1 MASDGTI
8 KIKTELDSS
17 SAQAAM
23 SKFGNV
29 AKKGLKSV
37 AVSAI
42 AVKSAIAGISLF
54 AAKTGLE
61 FESAFAGVKKTVDA
75 TDQELQGFRDEIRGM
90 AKDIP
95 QTASSIAGVAEAAGQ
110 LGIKN
115 ENLIEFTRVMSDL
128 GVATNM
134 SSTEAAT
141 SLARLANI
149 TQMPQEKFS
158 NLGSTIVALGNNLA
172 TTESEITEMGLRLAG
187 AGSQVG
193 MTEAQILGLAGAI
206 SSVGIEADAGGSA
219 VSTVMAKMQLAVEKG
234 GESLDQFA
242 EVAGM
247 SASEF
252 QQAFRDDAAQAIV
265 AFVTG
270 LGTMEERGQSAI
282 ATLDG
287 MEITEIRQRDALLR
301 LSGAG
306 DVLSESLDIAT
317 QAWSDNNALTNE
329 AEQRYQTLESRLQI
343 LKNNVADFGISIY
356 DSLRDPLKNTVEDSI
371 GYVQRLHDAFKK
383 GGLSGVV
390 KELGGV
396 FEDVAD
402 NIAGTSKA
410 AAGIVTPIKNITKAG
425 GELAKTVLPVL
436 GEGLETAAINLDAL
450 IPAIA
455 AGTAGYKAFNTI
467 GKVTAAT
474 AKANAAATAALAKME
489 EANALQLVAT
499 NGGLTARQAVL
510 AVHNTQ
516 ITATTALTG
525 LWTKAQTALNTA
537 MSANPIGVAVAA
549 TVALIGAGMAVS
561 AVVNRQTE
569 EEREHAKALKESAE
583 AAKENLEKARERKQ
597 SYEELVQSQNEQAAG
612 EIAQL
617 DRLAALN
624 NELSGIVDAN
634 GRVKEGEEARAAF
647 ITSQLSSAL
656 GLEISLTDGQISNYQ
671 ELQGEIQNLIQQKRV
686 EAVLSAQEAKYQEA
700 VNNQMQVAAEASGYL
715 TAMTQAQNDVT
726 AEKAELSQLELEK
739 DQAVIDGNKALV
751 KVLDEK
757 IKKQQE
763 DVEAAE
769 EALKSS
775 QESYQEST
783 QLLAQ
788 YANDIDAYTALAEA
802 AATGNAEAIEQ
813 AIAQVTNG
821 IKTASNATKEE
832 LQEQVVSVSNMEA
845 MIKKEVEE
853 GAPGFTQAM
862 LDQAREG
869 TTAAL
874 EEFAKAAPQTAE
886 ELSKVPPEAVAAL
899 VAGNMK
905 GELSAEAKGAVEGML
920 KEFDGM
926 DEETQ
931 ATFANVIYGAL
942 EGLEGFE
949 QIADPAKEG
958 VTAFLETLIEEL
970 AVHSPSRAV
979 QEIFANVWPGA
990 SEGLGEGQE
999 DLSEKG
1005 KGVIEGFLTS
1015 IGGEELFERVKG
1027 IGSNIMSFLG
1037 IGIDSQ
1043 KGSVDGTAKGISDS
1057 LNVNLGSADTQATG
1071 SQKAQEYNS
1080 GIGSQKEAIDT
1091 TSEVISDSSNTIF
1104 GSADTQG
1111 TGSRKAQEYDQ
1122 GINSQ
1127 KGIIDL
1133 DSKTISDSSNT
1144 ILGSADTWGTGS
1156 RKGAEYDRGL
1166 GSRSGAIN
1174 ATSVGLSNIA
1184 NTGMGTADTGATG
1197 SQQGAE
1203 YAEGVGSQTDNA
1215 NAQGESLSS
1224 EANTGASSADGYGPG
1239 SDFGSGFVRGI
1250 GAWLGDAAA
1259 AAASL
1264 ASRAYNALRRTLDEH
1279 SPSRK
1284 SKKSGKNFDL
1294 GLAGGIEDNA
1304 KYAVSAAEGL
1314 AEDALG
1320 ALDMSQARDKIKSID
1335 IPEAMSRVYMA
1346 VEDRKERIAARM
1358 SSGIVAKENAEWGER
1373 ARDTDVH
1380 LSDEDIR
1387 KLAREFAR
1395 VASASMANEL
1405 EGMGMYA
1412 NDRELFRM
1420 VREVG
1425 RR

>member
-17 SAQAAM
+17 DAQKAM
-23 SKFGNV
+23 SKFGTITKKSLKKAAV
-29 AKKGLKSV
+29 AT
-37 AVSAI
+37 I
-42 AVKSAIAGISLF
+42 AVKSAIAGVSLF
-54 AAKTGLE
+54 AVKTGLE
-61 FESAFAGVKKTVDA
+61 FESAFAGVKKTVNA
-75 TDQELQGFRDEIRGM
+75 TDAELQGFRDDIRGM

-115 ENLIEFTRVMSDL
+115 ESIMEFTRVMSDL

-134 SSTEAAT
+134 TSTEAAT

-149 TQMPQEKFS
+149 TQMPQKEFS

-206 SSVGIEADAGGSA
+206 SSVGISADAGGSA
-219 VSTVMAKMQLAVEKG
+219 VSTVMAKMQLAVEQG
-234 GESLDQFA
+234 GESLEKFA
-242 EVAGM
+242 DVAGM

-252 QQAFRDDAAQAIV
+252 QQAFRDDAASAIV

-306 DVLSESLDIAT
+306 DVLSESLEIAT

-329 AEQRYQTLESRLQI
+329 AEQRYQTLESRFQI
-343 LKNNVADFGISIY
+343 LKNNMSDFGISIY
-356 DSLRDPLKNTVEDSI
+356 DSLRDPLKDTVEQSI
-371 GYVQRLHDAFKK
+371 GYVQRLHDAFNK
-383 GGLSGVV
+383 GGLHGVV

-402 NIAGTSKA
+402 NIAGTGDA
-410 AAGIVTPIKNITKAG
+410 AAGIVTPIKNIVKTG
-425 GELAKTVLPVL
+425 GNLAKSVLPPLAKGFKLLAENMDIVL
-436 GEGLETAAINLDAL
+436 PLLASGVTALKGYSVAESAVSAVSSLSKSFKAASAAAELYRVQLEAAEYTGRMHNVQL
-450 IPAIA
+450 
-455 AGTAGYKAFNTI
+455 TI
-467 GKVTAAT
+467 GQAAVGLLT
-474 AKANAAATAALAKME
+474 HKLTLAQAA
-489 EANALQLVAT
+489 
-499 NGGLTARQAVL
+499 
-510 AVHNTQ
+510 Q
-516 ITATTALTG
+516 IA
-525 LWTKAQTALNTA
+525 WNTA
-537 MSANPIGVAVAA
+537 MAANPIGVAVAA
-549 TVALIGAGMAVS
+549 TTALIGVGLAVS
-561 AVVNRQTE
+561 AVVNRQTA

-583 AAKENLEKARERKQ
+583 AAKENLEKAQERKQ

-612 EIAQL
+612 EVAQL

-634 GRVKEGEEARAAF
+634 GRVKEGEEDRAAF

-671 ELQGEIQNLIQQKRV
+671 ELQAEIQNLIQQKRV

-700 VNNQMQVAAEASGYL
+700 VNNQMLVAAEASENL
-715 TAMTQAQNDVT
+715 TAMKQAQNEVT
-726 AEKAELSQLELEK
+726 EEKAELSQLELEK

-775 QESYQEST
+775 QEAYQENT

-832 LQEQVVSVSNMEA
+832 LQEQVISVSNMEA

-899 VAGNMK
+899 VAGNME

-931 ATFANVIYGAL
+931 MLFAQTIYAAL
-942 EGLEGFE
+942 EELEGFD
-949 QIADPAKEG
+949 QISDPAKEG
-958 VTAFLETLIEEL
+958 VTAFLKTLIEEL
-970 AVHSPSRAV
+970 KVHSPSRAV
-979 QEIFANVWPGA
+979 KEIFDNVWPGA
-990 SEGLGEGQE
+990 SEGLEGGQE
-999 DLSEKG
+999 GLFEKG

-1027 IGSNIMSFLG
+1027 IGSTIMSFFG
-1037 IGIDSQ
+1037 MGVESQ
-1043 KGSVDGTAKGISDS
+1043 KGGIDGSAKGISDS
-1057 LNVNLGSADTQATG
+1057 LNMNLGSADTQTTG
-1071 SQKAQEYNS
+1071 GQKAQEYNS
-1080 GIGSQKEAIDT
+1080 GIGSLKGAIDT
-1091 TSEVISDSSNTIF
+1091 TSKVIADSSNTIF

-1111 TGSRKAQEYDQ
+1111 TGSRKALEYDQ

-1127 KGIIDL
+1127 KGLIDL
-1133 DSKTISDSSNT
+1133 DSKAISDSSNAN
-1144 ILGSADTWGTGS
+1144 LGSANTWGTGS
-1156 RKGAEYDRGL
+1156 RKGSEYDRGL
-1166 GSRSGAIN
+1166 GSKSGAIN
-1174 ATSVGLSNIA
+1174 ATSVGLSNTA
-1184 NTGMGTADTGATG
+1184 DTGMGSSDTGATG
-1197 SQQGAE
+1197 VEQGAE
-1203 YAEGVGSQTDNA
+1203 YAEGVGSQAGYA
-1215 NAQGESLSS
+1215 NAQGTSLSN
-1224 EANTGASSADGYGPG
+1224 EANSGASSADGYDPG

-1250 GAWLGDAAA
+1250 GAWLGDAAR

-1264 ASRAYNALRRTLDEH
+1264 ATRAYNALRGALEER

-1284 SKKSGKNFDL
+1284 TKRSGKNFDL
-1294 GLAGGIEDNA
+1294 GLAVGVEKNK
-1304 KYAVSAAEGL
+1304 KYAVAAAEGL
-1314 AEDALG
+1314 AEDTLD
-1320 ALDMSQARDKIKSID
+1320 ALDMSQVRDKMENID
-1335 IPEAMSRVYMA
+1335 IPETMSRVYMA
-1346 VEDRKERIAARM
+1346 VEGRKEKIASKM
-1358 SSGIVAKENAEWGER
+1358 SSSIEARENAKWKELER
-1373 ARDTDVH
+1373 EEDVH
-1380 LSDEDIR
+1380 LSNEDIR
-1387 KLAREFAR
+1387 KLAGEFAR
-1395 VASASMANEL
+1395 AASAAMANEL
-1405 EGMGMYA
+1405 DGMGMYS

-1420 VREVG
+1420 VREAG

>member
-17 SAQAAM
+17 DAQKAM
-23 SKFGNV
+23 SKFGTITKKSLKKAAV
-29 AKKGLKSV
+29 AT
-37 AVSAI
+37 I
-42 AVKSAIAGISLF
+42 AVKSAIAGVSLF
-54 AAKTGLE
+54 AVKTGLE
-61 FESAFAGVKKTVDA
+61 FESAFAGVKKTVNA
-75 TDQELQGFRDEIRGM
+75 TDAELQGFRDDIRGM

-115 ENLIEFTRVMSDL
+115 ESIMEFTRVMSDL

-134 SSTEAAT
+134 TSTEAAT

-206 SSVGIEADAGGSA
+206 SSVGISADAGGSA
-219 VSTVMAKMQLAVEKG
+219 VSTVMAKMQLAVEQG
-234 GESLDQFA
+234 GESLEKFA
-242 EVAGM
+242 DVAGM

-252 QQAFRDDAAQAIV
+252 QQAFRDDAASAIV

-306 DVLSESLDIAT
+306 DVLSESLEIAT

-329 AEQRYQTLESRLQI
+329 AEQRYQTLESRFQI
-343 LKNNVADFGISIY
+343 LKNNMSDFGISIY
-356 DSLRDPLKNTVEDSI
+356 DSLRNPLKDTVEQSI
-371 GYVQRLHDAFKK
+371 GYVQRLHDAFNK
-383 GGLSGVV
+383 GGLHGVV
-390 KELGGV
+390 KELGSV

-402 NIAGTSKA
+402 NIAGTGDA
-410 AAGIVTPIKNITKAG
+410 AAGIVTPIKNIVKAG
-425 GELAKTVLPVL
+425 GNLAKSVLPPLAKGFKLLAENMDIVL
-436 GEGLETAAINLDAL
+436 PLLASGVTALKGYSVAESAVSAVSSLSKSFKAASAAAELYRVQLEAAEYTGRMHNVQL
-450 IPAIA
+450 
-455 AGTAGYKAFNTI
+455 TI
-467 GKVTAAT
+467 GQAAVGLLT
-474 AKANAAATAALAKME
+474 HKLTLAQAA
-489 EANALQLVAT
+489 
-499 NGGLTARQAVL
+499 
-510 AVHNTQ
+510 Q
-516 ITATTALTG
+516 IA
-525 LWTKAQTALNTA
+525 WNTA
-537 MSANPIGVAVAA
+537 MAANPIGVAVAA
-549 TVALIGAGMAVS
+549 TTALIGVGLAVS
-561 AVVNRQTE
+561 AVVNRQTA

-583 AAKENLEKARERKQ
+583 AAKENLEKAQERKQ

-612 EIAQL
+612 EVAQL

-634 GRVKEGEEARAAF
+634 GRVKEGEEDRAAF

-671 ELQGEIQNLIQQKRV
+671 ELQAEIQNLIQQKRV

-700 VNNQMQVAAEASGYL
+700 VNNQMLVAAEASENL
-715 TAMTQAQNDVT
+715 TAMTQAENDAK

-769 EALKSS
+769 EDLKSS
-775 QESYQEST
+775 QEAYQENT

-832 LQEQVVSVSNMEA
+832 LQEQVISVSNMEA

-931 ATFANVIYGAL
+931 MLFAQTIHGAL
-942 EGLEGFE
+942 EGLEGFDK
-949 QIADPAKEG
+949 IADPAEEG
-958 VTAFLETLIEEL
+958 VDAFLKTLIEEL
-970 AVHSPSRAV
+970 KVHSPSRAV
-979 QEIFANVWPGA
+979 KEIFDNVWPGA
-990 SEGLGEGQE
+990 SEGLEEGQE
-999 DLSEKG
+999 GLFEKG
-1005 KGVIEGFLTS
+1005 KGFIEGFLTS

-1027 IGSNIMSFLG
+1027 IGSTIMSFFG
-1037 IGIDSQ
+1037 MGVESQ
-1043 KGSVDGTAKGISDS
+1043 KGGIDGSAKGISDS
-1057 LNVNLGSADTQATG
+1057 LNVNLGSADTQTTG

-1080 GIGSQKEAIDT
+1080 GIGSLKGAIDT
-1091 TSEVISDSSNTIF
+1091 TSKAIADSSNTIF

-1111 TGSRKAQEYDQ
+1111 TGSRKALEYDQ

-1133 DSKTISDSSNT
+1133 DSKAISDSSNAN
-1144 ILGSADTWGTGS
+1144 LGSANTWGTGS
-1156 RKGAEYDRGL
+1156 RKGSEYDRGL
-1166 GSRSGAIN
+1166 GSKSGAIN
-1174 ATSVGLSNIA
+1174 ATSVGLSNTA
-1184 NTGMGTADTGATG
+1184 DAGMGTSDTGATG
-1197 SQQGAE
+1197 ARQGTE
-1203 YAEGVGSQTDNA
+1203 YAEGVGSQAGYA
-1215 NAQGESLSS
+1215 NAQGASLSD
-1224 EANTGASSADGYGPG
+1224 EANSGASSADGYTPG

-1250 GAWLGDAAA
+1250 GAWLGDAAR

-1264 ASRAYNALRRTLDEH
+1264 ATRAYNALRSALEER

-1284 SKKSGKNFDL
+1284 TKRSGKNFDL
-1294 GLAGGIEDNA
+1294 GLAVGVEKNK
-1304 KYAVSAAEGL
+1304 KYAVAAAEGL
-1314 AEDALG
+1314 AEDTLD
-1320 ALDMSQARDKIKSID
+1320 ALDMSQVRDKMKNID
-1335 IPEAMSRVYMA
+1335 IPETMSRVYMA
-1346 VEDRKERIAARM
+1346 VEGRKEQIASKM
-1358 SSGIVAKENAEWGER
+1358 SSSIEARENAKWKGLER
-1373 ARDTDVH
+1373 EEDVH
-1380 LSDEDIR
+1380 LSNEDIR
-1387 KLAREFAR
+1387 KLAGEFAR
-1395 VASASMANEL
+1395 AASAAMANEL
-1405 EGMGMYA
+1405 DGMGMYS

-1420 VREVG
+1420 VREAG